1 MSAHKQLGALGATM
15 IVAGNMIGSGIFLL
29 PAALAA
35 IGGITLYGWLIAI
48 IGALLIGS
56 VFAQLA
62 QSLPERSGMIEQIT
76 AEFGAGTG
84 FVAAFVYWVQA
95 LIGNIA
101 IALAVTG
108 AAGFFFPQI
117 TGQAVA
123 PYATMAAI
131 WLMVLLNWH
140 GPTLVARFEGAALAF
155 GLIPVLLVAVGGWF
169 WFDPIL
175 FASSW
180 RLAPESDITLISA
193 SVQTIFWAFLGLES
207 AAAIGA
213 LVANPA
219 RDVPR
224 ATLGGIALSA
234 LVYLGACTTIWGLV
248 PAAQLLRS
256 TAPFADAAGVM
267 LGASL
272 AALVALCAAFK
283 ASGTLAGWV
292 LVTSQIG
299 RTLGKS
305 SATADRAPPQLRHLA
320 FNGALMSLIALATAS
335 PTINKQFTMMINAS
349 VVYSLGI
356 YALSALAL
364 LSVAARRQK
373 LVSWGSL
380 VAGLALLFC
389 VAVIAGSGREMLLW
403 GAALTAVAVT
413 LWVALSFRNYSR
425 SAN

>member
-1 MSAHKQLGALGATM
+1 M
-15 IVAGNMIGSGIFLL
+15 I
-29 PAALAA
+29 
-35 IGGITLYGWLIAI
+35 
-48 IGALLIGS
+48 
-56 VFAQLA
+56 AQI
-62 QSLPERSGMIEQIT
+62 S
-76 AEFGAGTG
+76 AEFGPGTG

-108 AAGFFFPQI
+108 AAGFFFPQL
-117 TGQAVA
+117 TSQAVA
-123 PYATMAAI
+123 PFTTMTAI
-131 WLMVLLNWH
+131 WLMVLLNWY
-140 GPTLVARFEGAALAF
+140 GPTLVARFEGAALAL

-169 WFDPIL
+169 WFDRAL
-175 FASSW
+175 FVSSW
-180 RLAPESDITLISA
+180 RLAPGSDITLIGA

-234 LVYLGACTTIWGLV
+234 LVYLGACTAIWGLV

-272 AALVALCAAFK
+272 AAIVALCAALK

-299 RTLGKS
+299 RSLGQNHAS
-305 SATADRAPPQLRHLA
+305 SDHAPPQLRHLA
-320 FNGALMSLIALATAS
+320 LNGALMSLIALATAS
-335 PTINKQFTMMINAS
+335 PTINKQFTTMINAS

-364 LSVAARRQK
+364 PRVATKRKQM
-373 LVSWGSL
+373 VSRGAL
-380 VAGLALLFC
+380 TGVLALLFC

-403 GAALTAVAVT
+403 GAALTAVGMLIWGRTA
-413 LWVALSFRNYSR
+413 A
-425 SAN
+425 